1 MYKRQVVWFASVSL
15 LCLEKEIDM
24 IEEISVAAAI
34 GLAYATL
41 YFAIIT
47 ISSIRELSSASAK
60 TKIDISI

>member
-1 MYKRQVVWFASVSL
+1 IASVVWFASVSL

-24 IEEISVAAAI
+24 IEELSVVAAV

-47 ISSIRELSSASAK
+47 VSSIRELSSAPAK